1 MDTALHD
8 GADPTSGSSGSI
20 SLEDQFA
27 NVTIQDTQAPNGATT
42 AAASAASA
50 GAKAAKAEDIT
61 YRNYKDEDDI
71 DVITALVAPSLS
83 EPYSVY
89 CYRYFLH
96 GWPQLCILAYHDNLP
111 VGVIVCKQDRH
122 RGKLIRGYIAM
133 LSTHPLYRKLGIA
146 TTLVEKAIRTMK
158 QEGAQEIV
166 LETEVSNKGA
176 LSLYQRLGFI
186 RLKRLHRF
194 YLNSSDA
201 FRLVLPVPEDEWQ
214 EPPPGTY
221 DEENRPRTPVEM
233 RPPQAD

>member
-96 GWPQLCILAYHDNLP
+96 GW
-111 VGVIVCKQDRH
+111 
-122 RGKLIRGYIAM
+122 
-133 LSTHPLYRKLGIA
+133 
-146 TTLVEKAIRTMK
+146 
-158 QEGAQEIV
+158 
-166 LETEVSNKGA
+166 
-176 LSLYQRLGFI
+176 
-186 RLKRLHRF
+186 
-194 YLNSSDA
+194 
-201 FRLVLPVPEDEWQ
+201 
-214 EPPPGTY
+214 
-221 DEENRPRTPVEM
+221 
-233 RPPQAD
+233 